1 MSQTESRGQGQGQTG
16 RLRFENLL
24 AVSDP
29 FQLSPSSHLLPR
41 SQPQPSVLRVVPWGA
56 PADCALY
63 APARLPGP
71 RPKPLPVLSLPES
84 LGSQYVFR
92 GVTCGFVCA
101 CKLVGI

>member
-1 MSQTESRGQGQGQTG
+1 MGGGER

-29 FQLSPSSHLLPR
+29 FQLSPSSHPLPR
-41 SQPQPSVLRVVPWGA
+41 GQPQPPALRVAPWGA

-71 RPKPLPVLSLPES
+71 CSKGRPVLRLPQS
-84 LGSQYVFR
+84 LGSRDVFR
-92 GVTCGFVCA
+92 GVTCGFVCV

>member
-1 MSQTESRGQGQGQTG
+1 MGGGER

-29 FQLSPSSHLLPR
+29 FQLSPSSHPLPR
-41 SQPQPSVLRVVPWGA
+41 GQPQPPALRVAPWGA

-71 RPKPLPVLSLPES
+71 CSKGRLSSGS
-84 LGSQYVFR
+84 LRAWVHGMFSEV
-92 GVTCGFVCA
+92 
-101 CKLVGI
+101 